1 MDGMKWRGED
11 REDRR
16 ERERVV
22 EEEEELEEKRGE
34 REVGGLNSRDGEE
47 LQMRDGSEEGTV
59 LVLPG
64 ANVVLAGGPHLQS
77 IVRGS
82 HQPVRAIRGLV

>member
-1 MDGMKWRGED
+1 MGRSGGE
-11 REDRR
+11 RIEKIG

-22 EEEEELEEKRGE
+22 EEEELEEKRRRE
-34 REVGGLNSRDGEE
+34 RGGGLNSRDGEE